1 MKDLLEVMVVEE
13 LAKANK
19 KHIDKFPTIEH
30 GLSVLREE
38 VEEVQEECENLTNIF
53 NKIWKGYRKGE
64 IDKKDL
70 RFLELYAEN
79 IICESVQI
87 LAMVKKYKESE
98 LGGE

>member
-13 LAKANK
+13 LTKANK
-19 KHIDKFPTIEH
+19 KHESKFPTVEH